1 MAKRRRGLEKQRLQF
16 DLEQLAADVKA
27 AYDDYSVEK
36 IEQMWA
42 YKSVIM
48 QKIIDADG
56 GNWYDRRKGDKGK
69 RARGE

>member
-1 MAKRRRGLEKQRLQF
+1 MQF

-27 AYDDYSVEK
+27 AFASYDTNT
-36 IEQMWA
+36 IENMWA

-56 GNWYDRRKGDKGK
+56 GNFYDRRRPAEG
-69 RARGE
+69 A

>member
-1 MAKRRRGLEKQRLQF
+1 VCALPQR
-16 DLEQLAADVKA
+16 AYDVRA
-27 AYDDYSVEK
+27 AYDEYSVEK

-42 YKSVIM
+42 YKSIIM

-56 GNWYDRRKGDKGK
+56 GNYYDRRK